1 MANGQ
6 IPEVDGHNWTYTGEN
21 NYIDRL
27 GLYASPPNG
36 GTVEGFLWNSSV
48 SYWTGA
54 AYDQG
59 TWKTVGLSHELAGDV
74 PGTIPGDSLL
84 WWIAEYLDLI
94 VGITEEP
101 GEVNVAVFGFAPNM
115 STVTKQPIINYS
127 TTTQGRECL
136 KVYDNTGRLIRTL
149 VDRPNEAAGTKSVYW
164 NRKDD
169 TGRTVANGVYFIRL
183 ESVNQYAT
191 HKLIL
196 IK

>member
-1 MANGQ
+1 
-6 IPEVDGHNWTYTGEN
+6 
-21 NYIDRL
+21 
-27 GLYASPPNG
+27 
-36 GTVEGFLWNSSV
+36 
-48 SYWTGA
+48 
-54 AYDQG
+54 
-59 TWKTVGLSHELAGDV
+59 
-74 PGTIPGDSLL
+74 
-84 WWIAEYLDLI
+84 
-94 VGITEEP
+94 
-101 GEVNVAVFGFAPNM
+101 M